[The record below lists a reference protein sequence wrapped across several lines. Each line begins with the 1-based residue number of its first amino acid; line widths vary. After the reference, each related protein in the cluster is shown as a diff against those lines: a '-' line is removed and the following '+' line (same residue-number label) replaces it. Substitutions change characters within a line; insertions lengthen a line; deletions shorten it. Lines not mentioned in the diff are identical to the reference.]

1 MGVWGDIPPIT
12 VMKQLLKKFN
22 SCGVRGYNA
31 ARTFVQSNLAVSPA
45 TMLELS
51 QAGRPISAQ
60 MQDANFYDGDSSPA
74 VRLDPLDARGIDI
87 NDAWNMERDS
97 RKKLS
102 KAFKDSKNI
111 NKSE

>member
-1 MGVWGDIPPIT
+1 MI
-12 VMKQLLKKFN
+12 QLLKRFN
-22 SCGVRGYNA
+22 SCGVRSYNVPE
-31 ARTFVQSNLAVSPA
+31 TYVQSNLAVSPA
-45 TMLELS
+45 TMLDMS

-60 MQDANFYDGDSSPA
+60 MQDSNFFDGDTSPA
-74 VRLDPLDARGIDI
+74 VHLDPLDARGIDI

-97 RKKLS
+97 RKRFS